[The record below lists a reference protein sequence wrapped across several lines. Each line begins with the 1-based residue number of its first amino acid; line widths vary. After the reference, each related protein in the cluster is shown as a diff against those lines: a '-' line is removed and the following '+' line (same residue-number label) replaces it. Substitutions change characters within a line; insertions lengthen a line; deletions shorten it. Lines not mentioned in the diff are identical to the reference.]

1 MSDFDID
8 DFKLTRLSD
17 IIGNVADDDIED
29 SGSDIDDVGLAELK
43 TLIKEIKQQW
53 GVESVLE
60 TTNGNQYIKPLKTD
74 GAISKRD
81 FDQMPVDGELIPQ
94 IKYGREEILM
104 LATSPICKLPP
115 PDWKD
120 LVNELPTVLTSPH
133 LPFDRLKYTFNVD
146 DNKKTRYTQC
156 GLQFAYDPC
165 NDDWVSPLSRMM
177 DPLAKD
183 EDHKELEATTFEAG
197 DTGPFTGAR
206 RKAYKEIL
214 KAKAQEEWTLG
225 QPTTDVKKVLTGGDL
240 INKQVKHQVNER
252 PQKSVQGLGPQLFQR
267 AMADL
272 SKQ

>member
-17 IIGNVADDDIED
+17 VIGNVADDDIED

-43 TLIKEIKQQW
+43 ALIKEIKQQW

-74 GAISKRD
+74 EAISKRD
-81 FDQMPVDGELIPQ
+81 FDQMPVDGELIPH

-120 LVNELPTVLTSPH
+120 LVNELPAVLTSPH
-133 LPFDRLKYTFNVD
+133 LPFDSHKYTFKVD
-146 DNKKTRYTQC
+146 ENKKTLYTQC
-156 GLQFAYDPC
+156 GLQFLYDPR
-165 NDDWVSPLSRMM
+165 NDDWVSPLSRVM
-177 DPLAKD
+177 DPLAPE
-183 EDHKELEATTFEAG
+183 EDNKELEALPFVAG
-197 DTGPFTGAR
+197 DTGAR
-206 RKAYKEIL
+206 RKADKKGIL
-214 KAKAQEEWTLG
+214 KVKAEGEWTLG
-225 QPTTDVKKVLTGGDL
+225 QQTTDVKNVLTGGDH
-240 INKQVKHQVNER
+240 INKLVKNQVNER